1 MDNVRERA
9 AQELSPK
16 MGRMGAEDPPRV
28 SSGVPLVDLRA
39 QHAAIAAEVQ
49 AALDAVLANTDFIL
63 GADVDAFEQEYARYC
78 EAEHCVGLDSGM
90 SALELGLRAMG
101 IGPGDEVIT
110 PAGSFIASSSAIS
123 FTGATP
129 VWVDMDPRTYNID
142 PALIEAAITPRTKAI
157 MAVHL
162 YGQPADMDAVF
173 AVARRHG
180 LPVIEDAC
188 QSHGARY
195 QGKRT
200 GSMGAFA
207 AFSFYPAKNLGAYG
221 DAGALT
227 TNDAE
232 LAEKVRMMRNYG
244 QRAKYD
250 HVYLAW
256 NRRLDTIQ
264 AAVLR
269 VKLRHLDR
277 WNQARRTNA
286 SMYDELLRDTG
297 AGLPFASPDSEHVY
311 HLYVVQVDN
320 RAEVQRELAEH
331 GISTGIHY
339 PVPIHLQEAYRS
351 AGYGPGSF
359 PVTETAAERIL
370 SLPMYPELSEAG
382 VRRVAAALGRALS
395 ASARA

>member
-1 MDNVRERA
+1 
-9 AQELSPK
+9 
-16 MGRMGAEDPPRV
+16 MGRMGAEDPARV
-28 SSGVPLVDLRA
+28 SRAVPLVDLKA
-39 QHAAIAAEVQ
+39 QHAVIAAEVQ
-49 AALDAVLANTDFIL
+49 AAIDNVMSNTDFIL
-63 GADVDAFEQEYARYC
+63 GADVADFESEFARYC
-78 EAEHCVGLDSGM
+78 DAEHCVGLDSGM
-90 SALELGLRAMG
+90 SALELGMRAMG
-101 IGPGDEVIT
+101 IGAGDEVIT

-129 VWVDMDPRTYNID
+129 VWVDVDRKTYNID

-162 YGQPADMDAVF
+162 YGQPADMDRILAIS
-173 AVARRHG
+173 RKHD

-195 QGKRT
+195 KGRRT
-200 GSMGAFA
+200 GSMGAFG

-244 QRAKYD
+244 QREKYD

-277 WNQARRTNA
+277 WNELRRTIA
-286 SMYDELLRDTG
+286 SLYGELLHDSG
-297 AGLPFASPDSEHVY
+297 ATLPYISPEVEHVY
-311 HLYVVQVDN
+311 HLYVVEVDG
-320 RAEVQRELAEH
+320 RERVQSELGAQ

-339 PVPIHLQEAYRS
+339 PVPIHLQEAYRE
-351 AGYGPGSF
+351 AGFGPGSF
-359 PVTETAAERIL
+359 PVTESAAKRVL
-370 SLPMYPELSEAG
+370 SLPMYPELTEDG
-382 VRRVAAALGRALS
+382 VRRVAAALGQAVS

>member
-1 MDNVRERA
+1 MSGERSK
-9 AQELSPK
+9 L
-16 MGRMGAEDPPRV
+16 
-28 SSGVPLVDLRA
+28 PLVDLKA
-39 QHAAIAAEVQ
+39 QHASIAAEVQ
-49 AALDAVLANTDFIL
+49 AALDRVMANTDFIL
-63 GADVDAFEQEYARYC
+63 GADVAAFEEEFARYC
-78 EAEHCVGLDSGM
+78 EAEQCVGLDSGM
-90 SALELGLRAMG
+90 SALELGMRAMG

-129 VWVDMDPRTYNID
+129 VWVDVDAATYNID
-142 PALIEAAITPRTKAI
+142 PDLIEAAITPRTKAI

-162 YGQPADMDAVF
+162 YGQPADMDAILEVG
-173 AVARRHG
+173 RKHG

-195 QGKRT
+195 KGRRT

-244 QRAKYD
+244 QREKYD

-277 WNQARRTNA
+277 WNASRRTIA
-286 SMYDELLRDTG
+286 SLYDELLKD
-297 AGLPFASPDSEHVY
+297 AGVTLPRTSPDVEHVY
-311 HLYVVQVDN
+311 HLYVVQVEGRDK
-320 RAEVQRELAEH
+320 VQQELSAQ
-331 GISTGIHY
+331 GVGSGIHY
-339 PVPIHLQEAYRS
+339 PVPIHLQEAYRA
-351 AGYGPGSF
+351 AGFGRGSF
-359 PVTETAAERIL
+359 PVTESAAERVL
-370 SLPMYPELSEAG
+370 SLPMYPELTEEG
-382 VRRVAAALGRALS
+382 VRRVAAALGHAVS
-395 ASARA
+395 VSARA

>member
-1 MDNVRERA
+1 M
-9 AQELSPK
+9 
-16 MGRMGAEDPPRV
+16 
-28 SSGVPLVDLRA
+28 SGEKSKLPLVDLRA
-39 QHAAIAAEVQ
+39 QHASIAAEVQ
-49 AALDAVLANTDFIL
+49 AALANVISNTDFIL
-63 GADVDAFEQEYARYC
+63 GADVTAFEGEFALYC
-78 EAEHCVGLDSGM
+78 DAEHCVGLDSGM
-90 SALELGLRAMG
+90 SALELGMRAMG

-129 VWVDMDPRTYNID
+129 VWVDVDASTYNVD

-162 YGQPADMDAVF
+162 YGQPADMDRILAIG
-173 AVARRHG
+173 REHD

-188 QSHGARY
+188 QSHGAHYKGR
-195 QGKRT
+195 RT
-200 GSMGAFA
+200 GSMGVFG

-227 TNDAE
+227 TNDSE
-232 LAEKVRMMRNYG
+232 LADKVRMMRNYG
-244 QRAKYD
+244 QREKYD

-269 VKLRHLDR
+269 VKLRHLDE
-277 WNQARRTNA
+277 WNEARKRVA
-286 SMYDELLRDTG
+286 SLYGELLAGSGVALPPTAAG
-297 AGLPFASPDSEHVY
+297 AEHVY
-311 HLYVVQVDN
+311 HLFVIQIEDRERVQN
-320 RAEVQRELAEH
+320 ELAAQ

-339 PVPIHLQEAYRS
+339 PVPIHLQEAYRA
-351 AGYGPGSF
+351 AGFGPGSF
-359 PVTETAAERIL
+359 PVTEAAAKRIL
-370 SLPMYPELSEAG
+370 SLPMYPELTEDG
-382 VRRVAAALGRALS
+382 VRRVAAALGEAVS

>member
-1 MDNVRERA
+1 MSRPA
-9 AQELSPK
+9 SWSPATRPFASRTSTSSCASRVISN
-16 MGRMGAEDPPRV
+16 GRM
-28 SSGVPLVDLRA
+28 SGEKSKLPLVDLKA
-39 QHAAIAAEVQ
+39 QH
-49 AALDAVLANTDFIL
+49 
-63 GADVDAFEQEYARYC
+63 
-78 EAEHCVGLDSGM
+78 
-90 SALELGLRAMG
+90 
-101 IGPGDEVIT
+101 EVIT

-129 VWVDMDPRTYNID
+129 VWVDVDPKTYNID

-162 YGQPADMDAVF
+162 YGQPADMDRILAIG
-173 AVARRHG
+173 RQHE

-195 QGKRT
+195 KGRRT
-200 GSMGAFA
+200 GSMGVFG

-227 TNDAE
+227 TNDPE
-232 LAEKVRMMRNYG
+232 LAEKIRMMRNYG
-244 QRAKYD
+244 QREKYD

-277 WNQARRTNA
+277 WNASRRTIA
-286 SMYDELLRDTG
+286 SLYGELLQHS
-297 AGLPFASPDSEHVY
+297 AANLPHESPDVEHVY
-311 HLYVVQVDN
+311 HLYVVQVDG
-320 RAEVQRELAEH
+320 RERVQSELAAL
-331 GISTGIHY
+331 GVSTGIHY
-339 PVPIHLQEAYRS
+339 PVPIHLQEAYRAARVV
-351 AGYGPGSF
+351 AGTF
-359 PVTETAAERIL
+359 PVTEAAAKRIL
-370 SLPMYPELSEAG
+370 SLPMYPELTEDG
-382 VRRVAAALGRALS
+382 VRRVAAALGRAVS